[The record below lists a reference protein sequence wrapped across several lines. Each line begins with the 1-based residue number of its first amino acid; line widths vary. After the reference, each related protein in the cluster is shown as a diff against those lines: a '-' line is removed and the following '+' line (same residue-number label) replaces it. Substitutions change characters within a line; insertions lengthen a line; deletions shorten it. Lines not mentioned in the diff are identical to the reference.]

1 MTRISSLLQS
11 LFVAALI
18 ACTTVCQGFVMPSS
32 ATAASHRGDVSVK
45 AMPHLFTNAADAI
58 DMIPNVGLDNGAVVS
73 MVSSS
78 MMVSETE
85 AWVQP
90 MSLVL
95 GPILSLLSIGM
106 VRVLFHV
113 LLFELI
119 R

>member
-1 MTRISSLLQS
+1 
-11 LFVAALI
+11 
-18 ACTTVCQGFVMPSS
+18 MPSS
-32 ATAASHRGDVSVK
+32 STAASHCGDVSVK
-45 AMPHLFTNAADAI
+45 AMPHLFTNTADAI
-58 DMIPNVGLDNGAVVS
+58 DLIPNEGLDNAVVS

-106 VRVLFHV
+106 VRMFCYSS
-113 LLFELI
+113 
-119 R
+119 